1 MRETLFHKQIQVKN
15 KYLELEI
22 NDRGWFSFAAKFKRE
37 KEKDHATT
45 SLKVELFGIEFAFYI
60 IDTRH
65 YNETEKRFYLPNEPE
80 HYFYNSKNKY
90 IKDIKSFMQ
99 NNKDIDPLYIVRAL
113 KTWEYWEA
121 DMEKHVT
128 EELRDYTSYYS
139 KANKIMRSIPWENT
153 AKCIDC
159 DGYKYKAHYDN
170 GNIILTGLRTR
181 LTLCLEDA
189 IWMYDIYDTN
199 GKLLSKRYDY
209 DYGY

>member
-1 MRETLFHKQIQVKN
+1 MKNIFHKQIQIKN
-15 KYLELEI
+15 KYLEFEI
-22 NDRGWFSFAAKFKRE
+22 NDSGWFTFATKFKRE

-45 SLKVELFGIEFAFYI
+45 SLKIEIFGIEFAFYI
-60 IDTRH
+60 IDRRH
-65 YNETEKRFYLPNEPE
+65 YNETEKRFYLPDEPE

-90 IKDIKSFMQ
+90 IRDVKRFMQ
-99 NNKDIDPLYIVRAL
+99 NNKSIDPLYIIRAL

-121 DMEKHVT
+121 NN
-128 EELRDYTSYYS
+128 EELNAEGLKNYS
-139 KANKIMRSIPWENT
+139 KYYAKTKKLLKTIPWENT
-153 AKCIDC
+153 ATCVDY

-189 IWMYDIYDTN
+189 IWIHDIYDTR